1 MFNSIHHKEPWRFDC
16 TKRKRRGVWKGES
29 MGAVK
34 KTNKK
39 RTEVEAIKNVAQPPE
54 HILMT
59 Y

>member
-1 MFNSIHHKEPWRFDC
+1 M
-16 TKRKRRGVWKGES
+16 WKGES

-34 KTNKK
+34 KQNKK
-39 RTEVEAIKNVAQPPE
+39 RTEVEEIKSVAQPPE

>member
-1 MFNSIHHKEPWRFDC
+1 M
-16 TKRKRRGVWKGES
+16 WKGES

-34 KTNKK
+34 NKK
-39 RTEVEAIKNVAQPPE
+39 RTEVEAIKSVAQPPE

>member
-1 MFNSIHHKEPWRFDC
+1 MVLWLYKEEEEGCVEGGINGR
-16 TKRKRRGVWKGES
+16 S
-29 MGAVK
+29 K

-39 RTEVEAIKNVAQPPE
+39 RTEVEEIKSVAQPPE